1 GQYTFVDTDVVVGR
15 KYYYKLEDVS
25 YSGDKQMHGP
35 IMVDVALPET
45 FALLQNY
52 PNPFNPSTNIRYQ
65 LPAQAQVK
73 LVVYNI
79 LGQEVRRLVDEKK
92 PPGYYTLIWDGR
104 NRHGIPVPS
113 GVYYYKITTGDFSA
127 SKKML
132 LIK

>member
-1 GQYTFVDTDVVVGR
+1 MDKEVVVGR

-25 YSGDKQMHGP
+25 FSGDSQLHGP

-65 LPAQAQVK
+65 LPAQTQVK

-79 LGQEVRRLVDEKK
+79 LGQEVRRLVDDFK
-92 PPGYYTLIWDGR
+92 PAGYYTVIWDGR
-104 NRHGIPVPS
+104 NLHGIPVPS
-113 GVYYYKITTGDFSA
+113 GVYYYKITAGDFSK